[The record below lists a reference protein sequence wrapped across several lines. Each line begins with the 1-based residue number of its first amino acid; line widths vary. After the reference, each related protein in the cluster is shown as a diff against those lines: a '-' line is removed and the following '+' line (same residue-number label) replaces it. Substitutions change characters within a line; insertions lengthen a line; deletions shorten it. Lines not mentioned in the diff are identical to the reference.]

1 MNYTIEIEEE
11 EDGRYIAEIIELPGV
26 LVYGNTQDE
35 AVAKVQALTLRVLA
49 DQLEQR
55 EISEYQLNLSFVA
68 SGVNGLELK
77 LNKF

>member
-11 EDGRYIAEIIELPGV
+11 EDGRYIAEIIELHGV

-35 AVAKVQALTLRVLA
+35 AVAKVQALALRVLA

-55 EISEYQLNLSFVA
+55 EIPEYQLNLSFVA
-68 SGVNGLELK
+68 S
-77 LNKF
+77 